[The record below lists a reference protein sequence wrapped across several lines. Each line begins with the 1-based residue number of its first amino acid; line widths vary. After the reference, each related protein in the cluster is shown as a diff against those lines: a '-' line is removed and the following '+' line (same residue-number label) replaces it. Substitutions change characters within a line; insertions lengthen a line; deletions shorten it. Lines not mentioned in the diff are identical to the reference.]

1 MWQGVGDF
9 PMVVFSS
16 FVSHPSGVSKFG
28 WEPLRFTDGCG
39 LLYRSLAI
47 NCNKQGWDFRE
58 IQGKKTTNN
67 EKTWAVINMEMT
79 SWAYLV
85 G

>member
-16 FVSHPSGVSKFG
+16 FVSHPSGASKFG

-47 NCNKQGWDFRE
+47 NRDGILEKSKARRRQTMKKQG
-58 IQGKKTTNN
+58 Q
-67 EKTWAVINMEMT
+67 
-79 SWAYLV
+79 
-85 G
+85 